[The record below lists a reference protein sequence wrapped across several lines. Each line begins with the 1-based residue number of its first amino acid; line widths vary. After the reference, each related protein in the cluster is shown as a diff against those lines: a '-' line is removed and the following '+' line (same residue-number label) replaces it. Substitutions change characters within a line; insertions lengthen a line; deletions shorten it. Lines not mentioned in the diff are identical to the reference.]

1 MAKRL
6 REVLARHVE
15 AGTIPGAIATHGTEC
30 DPLLVGSAGVD
41 GGALKAD
48 AIVRIQSMTKLIT
61 TVAALRLVEQGAIAL
76 DDGIE
81 SWMPELADRRVLA
94 HPMADV
100 DDTVLAE
107 RPVSLRD
114 LLTNQAGYGIIT
126 VDSPLQRALRDA
138 GLEANNDPVGRGAQD
153 WLDALATLPLAHQP
167 GRGWRY
173 HLGFGIL
180 GILLGRV
187 AGTSTAE
194 LLRRSVLDPVGMP
207 DTGFRVPDDQAHR
220 LLPAYRRTP
229 EGLVEAEPAGGGFHT
244 GPAPFDESHSEL
256 VSTLADYH
264 AFLRALLDGELVGP
278 ALLDELRTDQVDAA
292 VKTPESFFPGFW
304 DGLGWGFGVSV
315 TAEGPHRGRFGWSGG
330 YGTDFFVDPDGTICI
345 VLAQVEMDERLLA
358 MFGELRDAVG

>member
-1 MAKRL
+1 MANPL
-6 REVLARHVE
+6 REVLARHVD
-15 AGTIPGAIATHGTEC
+15 AGTIPGAIATYGREC
-30 DPLLVGSAGVD
+30 DPLLVGSAGTG

-48 AIVRIQSMTKLIT
+48 AIVRIQSMTKLVT

-100 DDTVLAE
+100 DDTVPAQ
-107 RPVSLRD
+107 RPISLRD
-114 LLTNQAGYGIIT
+114 LLTNQSGYGVVT
-126 VDSPLQRALRDA
+126 VDSPLLRAMVDA
-138 GLEANNDPVGRGAQD
+138 GLDANNEPVDRGAQE
-153 WLDALATLPLAHQP
+153 WLAALAALPLAHQP
-167 GRGWRY
+167 GQGWRY

-187 AGTSTAE
+187 AGTSTSE
-194 LLRRSVLDPVGMP
+194 LLRHSVLGPVGMP
-207 DTGFRVPDDQAHR
+207 DTGFRVPEGQEHR
-220 LLPAYRRTP
+220 LLAAYRRTP

-264 AFLRALLDGELVGP
+264 AFLRALVDGDLVGP

-292 VKTPESFFPGFW
+292 AKTPESFFPGFW

-315 TAEGPHRGRFGWSGG
+315 TTAGPHRGRFGWSGG
-330 YGTDFFVDPDGTICI
+330 YGTDFFVDPDGTICV
-345 VLAQVEMDERLLA
+345 VLAQVEMDEQVLA
-358 MFGELRDAVG
+358 MIGEVLEAVD